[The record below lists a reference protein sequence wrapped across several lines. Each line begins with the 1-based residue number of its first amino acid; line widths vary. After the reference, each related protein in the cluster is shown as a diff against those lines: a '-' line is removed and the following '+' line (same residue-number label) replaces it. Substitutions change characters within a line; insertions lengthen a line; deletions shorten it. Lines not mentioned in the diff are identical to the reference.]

1 MANTGCVY
9 FLADAHLGQGSPE
22 SNRKRER
29 DLLSFL
35 DRVGAEGASLYVV
48 GDLFDFWFEY
58 AHAIPKEFVRVLQAM
73 GELRRHGVPLTYVGG
88 NHDFWIGDYLRRE
101 LDVAFTDAS
110 LELTHQE
117 RRIFLAHGD
126 GLGPGDGG
134 YKLLK
139 RVLRNGVARAL
150 FRWIHPDVGIPLAR
164 GVSKLSR
171 NHAPRPGRTEEDLL
185 ALLAAPR
192 FREGFDAV
200 VMGHFH
206 RPIHRVDGRNE
217 FLVLGEWVT
226 RRTYAR
232 LEDGAFSLLEFGSEK
247 EGPASGDA
255 PSPARLSARRSL

>member
-1 MANTGCVY
+1 MADQRCVY

-22 SNRKRER
+22 SNQKRER
-29 DLLSFL
+29 DLLAFL

-101 LDVAFTDAS
+101 LDVTFTDGA
-110 LELTHQE
+110 LDLTHQG

-139 RVLRNGVARAL
+139 RVLRNGVARGL

-171 NHAPRPGRTEEDLL
+171 NHAPRPGRTEDDLV

-226 RRTYAR
+226 RRTYLR
-232 LEDGAFSLLEFGSEK
+232 LEDGTFSLLEFGREEGALASERA
-247 EGPASGDA
+247 ERAGG
-255 PSPARLSARRSL
+255 

>member
-1 MANTGCVY
+1 MAESGCVY

-22 SNRKRER
+22 SNRERER
-29 DLLSFL
+29 DLLAFL
-35 DRVGAEGASLYVV
+35 DRVGTERASLYVV

-88 NHDFWIGDYLRRE
+88 NHDFWIGDYLARE
-101 LDVAFTDAS
+101 LDVPFTDAS
-110 LELTHQE
+110 IARTHQG

-139 RVLRNGVARAL
+139 RVLRNPVARSL

-164 GVSKLSR
+164 SVSKLSR
-171 NHAPRPGRTEEDLL
+171 HHAPRPGRTEEQLL
-185 ALLAAPR
+185 ELLAAPR

-206 RPIHRVDGRNE
+206 RPIHRVEGRNE

-232 LEDGAFSLLEFGSEK
+232 LENGAFSLLEFGSDRE
-247 EGPASGDA
+247 AL
-255 PSPARLSARRSL
+255 SPAAAGGGRSLAR